1 MLRPFREEKIGTK
14 AIRWEGSLVSD
25 DVKEVQ
31 LAGTKKTRGCWPVMK
46 LRGLIDQGPGLIDQ
60 RKEVSFEV
68 LWEAIKYF

>member
-1 MLRPFREEKIGTK
+1 MSG
-14 AIRWEGSLVSD
+14 
-25 DVKEVQ
+25 DVKEDQ